1 MKVTDPK
8 PYLYAIDRVR
18 LREFLG
24 HASKDSGKGPNY
36 VEPGGNGVE
45 LATAEVQ
52 NDTTTTDEATSIEPP
67 LSETTS
73 KDIKRGKIQVL
84 GDFIDTDALAPAEI
98 LTTCKT
104 NSEFGQHCLK
114 HTHPAPA
121 PQQATTSS

>member
-8 PYLYAIDRVR
+8 PYLDAIDRVR
-18 LREFLG
+18 LRVFLS

-45 LATAEVQ
+45 SATAEVQ

-104 NSEFGQHCLK
+104 NSEFGQHCL
-114 HTHPAPA
+114 TPPSAPA